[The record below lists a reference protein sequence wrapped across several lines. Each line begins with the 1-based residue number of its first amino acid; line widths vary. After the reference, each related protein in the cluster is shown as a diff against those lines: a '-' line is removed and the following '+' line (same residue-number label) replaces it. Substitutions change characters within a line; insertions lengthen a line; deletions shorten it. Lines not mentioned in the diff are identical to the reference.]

1 MFMEQQRHIDL
12 DPYSYRNLTLRIPP
26 KPITIKKVNKLKKKG
41 KPLPTYEDY
50 LKYCKLDCVMI
61 DRNLWDDLSEY
72 RRYEKFKEQKSDH
85 YLLIFVYVIFGL
97 IFVGGIV
104 GGIVYGVWIDD
115 ILQGILLALGF
126 PIFIIAGFFG
136 AGKGI

>member
-1 MFMEQQRHIDL
+1 MA
-12 DPYSYRNLTLRIPP
+12 
-26 KPITIKKVNKLKKKG
+26 KKVK
-41 KPLPTYEDY
+41 
-50 LKYCKLDCVMI
+50 
-61 DRNLWDDLSEY
+61 EY
-72 RRYEKFKEQKSDH
+72 SYEKFQKYKKRFNFINYSKKEWEEMDDFKKKLVYENARSD
-85 YLLIFVYVIFGL
+85 YYWFPIFYTFLGL

-136 AGKGI
+136 AGKGL

>member
-1 MFMEQQRHIDL
+1 MATKEKKDKY
-12 DPYSYRNLTLRIPP
+12 PYEKYV
-26 KPITIKKVNKLKKKG
+26 KYNKAYDKDAILYTK
-41 KPLPTYEDY
+41 EE
-50 LKYCKLDCVMI
+50 
-61 DRNLWDDLSEY
+61 WDDLDTIIKEVEY
-72 RRYEKFKEQKSDH
+72 KDAKGNYYWFP
-85 YLLIFVYVIFGL
+85 IFYTFLGL

-136 AGKGI
+136 AGKGL